1 MKTFLF
7 DGNCLTTELVR
18 RILDEQKP
26 VGITDESRKAVE
38 KSREVIESII
48 NSGKTVYGVNTG
60 FGKFSDV
67 RISDEQIEL
76 LQQNIV
82 RSHAAGVGEPLP
94 ETAVKIIVLL
104 KANGLAKGY
113 SGVRTEIIDTLI
125 NMYNRDVL
133 PVIPSQGSVGA
144 SGDLA
149 PLAHLALVM
158 IGEGEA
164 ILHGQRMP
172 GGEAMLKAGIA
183 PVQLKSKEGLAI
195 LNGTQVMTGIAVY
208 NLLHAMNIIETAE
221 IAGAMTTEALF
232 CTDTAFDERIHVAR
246 NQTGQ
251 IQSAEKLR
259 TLVKDS
265 PMIKAHRDC
274 SNVQDAYS
282 VRCMPQVHGAS
293 RDAVRY
299 VKEIVERE
307 MNAATDNPLIFTG
320 EQDVLSGG
328 NFHGQ
333 PVALA
338 MDFLSMAM
346 SEIGSISERRIAWM
360 MDPHLNYG
368 LPAFLAMEGGINSGY
383 MIAQYTAAA
392 LASENKTLCHPACV
406 DSIPT
411 SANKEDHVSMGT
423 IGARKCSQIINN
435 TINILAIE
443 WLCAAQAA
451 EFRDPP
457 VLAPM
462 TDKAFR
468 LLRSVVPFLDKD
480 GLTHDLVR
488 KASDLIRN
496 GEIVRSV
503 WKA

>member
-1 MKTFLF
+1 MEDILI
-7 DGNCLTTELVR
+7 DGNCLTIGLVR
-18 RILDEQKP
+18 QILEEKRSIALSAEARSA
-26 VGITDESRKAVE
+26 VSR
-38 KSREVIESII
+38 SRAVIEEII
-48 NSGKTVYGVNTG
+48 RSGKTVYGVNTG
-60 FGKFSDV
+60 FGKFSDI
-67 RISDEQIEL
+67 RINDEQIEL
-76 LQQNIV
+76 LQRNIV

-94 ETAVKIIVLL
+94 ETVVRIILLL

-125 NMYNRDVL
+125 SMYNREVL
-133 PVIPSQGSVGA
+133 PMIPSQGSVGA

-149 PLAHLALVM
+149 PLSHLALVM

-164 ILHGQRMP
+164 LYKGRRMP
-172 GGEAMLKAGIA
+172 GGEAMRVAGIE
-183 PVQLKSKEGLAI
+183 PIQLKSKEGLAV
-195 LNGTQVMTGIAVY
+195 LNGTQVMTAIAAH
-208 NLLHAMNIIETAE
+208 NLINALNILEVADIT
-221 IAGAMTTEALF
+221 GAMTAEALF
-232 CTDTAFDERIHVAR
+232 CTDTAFDERIHAAR
-246 NQTGQ
+246 NQKGQ
-251 IQSAEKLR
+251 IRSAENLR
-259 TLVKDS
+259 RLVSGS
-265 PMIKAHRDC
+265 PMILAHRGC

-293 RDAVRY
+293 RDTADHVLQ
-299 VKEIVERE
+299 IVERE
-307 MNAATDNPLIFTG
+307 MNAATDNPLIFTV

-338 MDFLSMAM
+338 MDFLSIAM

-368 LPAFLAMEGGINSGY
+368 LPAFLAQEGGINSGF
-383 MIAQYTAAA
+383 MIAQYTAAS
-392 LASENKTLCHPACV
+392 LASENKSLCHPASV

-435 TINILAIE
+435 TSIILAIE

-457 VLAPM
+457 ALAKM

-480 GLTHDLVR
+480 GLTHDLIR

-503 WKA
+503 WEA

>member
-1 MKTFLF
+1 MKPFLI
-7 DGNCLTTELVR
+7 DGKCLTAESVR
-18 RILDEQKP
+18 RILDEKTP
-26 VGITDESRKAVE
+26 VGITDESRAAVE
-38 KSREVIESII
+38 KSRAVIESII
-48 NSGKTVYGVNTG
+48 HSGKTVYGVNTG

-94 ETAVKIIVLL
+94 ETVVRIVLLL

-113 SGVRTEIIDTLI
+113 SGVRPEIIETLLRMFI
-125 NMYNRDVL
+125 QDVL

-149 PLAHLALVM
+149 PLSHLALVM

-164 ILHGQRMP
+164 FFRGQRLL
-172 GGEAMLKAGIA
+172 GGDAMRQAGI
-183 PVQLKSKEGLAI
+183 PTVQLKSKEGLAI

-232 CTDTAFDERIHVAR
+232 CTDTAFDERIHDAR

-307 MNAATDNPLIFTG
+307 MNAATDNPLIFT
-320 EQDVLSGG
+320 EEEDVLSGG

-346 SEIGSISERRIAWM
+346 SEIGGISERRIAWM

-368 LPAFLAMEGGINSGY
+368 LPAFLAKEGGINSGY

-392 LASENKTLCHPACV
+392 LASENKSLCHPACV

-423 IGARKCSQIINN
+423 IGARKCMQIISNVQ
-435 TINILAIE
+435 NILAIE

-451 EFRDPP
+451 DFRRPHE
-457 VLAPM
+457 LAPM
-462 TDKAFR
+462 TNKAYL
-468 LLRSVVPFLDKD
+468 LLRSEIPFLKKD
-480 GLTHDLVR
+480 GLTHVLIE
-488 KASDLIRN
+488 KACRLIRDGSIN
-496 GEIVRSV
+496 RTV
-503 WKA
+503 WDL